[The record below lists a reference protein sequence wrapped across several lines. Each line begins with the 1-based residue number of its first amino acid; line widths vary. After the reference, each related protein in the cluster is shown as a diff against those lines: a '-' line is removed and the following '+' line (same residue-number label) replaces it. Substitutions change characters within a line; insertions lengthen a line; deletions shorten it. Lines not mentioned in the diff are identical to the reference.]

1 LTPQPPA
8 GHWRSV
14 ERLLSIGILALV
26 VAQLYQSTQVAT
38 TPRGTVARE
47 ALQSLHGSLG
57 LTLLLF
63 LLWRLGLWLW
73 LPRPARPASVPVAAD
88 ALARRCILALHLVLL
103 LLCLLGPLFAWSEG
117 HSVSWFGMVT
127 LPPMLTASYHASVV
141 LGYLHSAASFLL
153 LALSALT
160 VGVSLWQW
168 ARYRIGPWRILPAFS
183 WSTGDVADPAS
194 AGPGAGVGAAWNV
207 AHGVLFAALVGVG
220 ALMPY
225 RVFGVVP
232 FTTDAQSVSSGP
244 PPALDPYAGVGAPVR
259 LSGRVQQEFMNC
271 RFCHT
276 FEQDAA
282 HGVGPNLHRI
292 FGRRAASAT
301 GFYYSTALIAAGQ
314 DGMRWDEGS
323 IDRLL
328 ADPDG
333 FLEGRH
339 RMRYAPIDDPQ
350 TRAAVIAA
358 LRSATR

>member
-1 LTPQPPA
+1 MTPQPTA

-57 LTLLLF
+57 LTLLFF
-63 LLWRLGLWLW
+63 LLLRLCLWLW
-73 LPRPARPASVPVAAD
+73 LPRPARPAIVPVAAD
-88 ALARRCILALHLVLL
+88 ALARRCLLALYLVLL

-141 LGYLHSAASFLL
+141 FGYLHSAASFLL
-153 LALSALT
+153 LALSALA

-168 ARYRIGPWRILPAFS
+168 ARYRIGPWRILPAFP
-183 WSTGDVADPAS
+183 WSTGEVADRAS
-194 AGPGAGVGAAWNV
+194 AGAGVGAPWNV

-244 PPALDPYAGVGAPVR
+244 PPAIDPYAGVGAPIR

-282 HGVGPNLHRI
+282 HGVGPNLHRV

-301 GFYYSTALIAAGQ
+301 GFYYSPALIAAGL
-314 DGMRWDEGS
+314 DGMSWDEGS

-328 ADPDG
+328 AHPDG